1 MTTSWAWLTHTE
13 PFSELDQPESPAAFV
28 VEQVA
33 DRVFRIPLDRGFQYN
48 PPGEAPIRVTQ
59 ETLPTTDFAS
69 IPSYMSWFVSRY
81 GRHTPAALV
90 HDQLVID
97 DMPAADRV
105 RADRRFL
112 EMMDSLDVPPVRSRV
127 MWSAVSLATRWH
139 GSTSARI
146 GILVWGVAAAAG
158 ISLLTYGIA
167 TLHGLAILVALVLP
181 AIAALLWGSQYS
193 AGLIGGYALPIVVLP
208 AAASMLGYGSYWL
221 IESVVRLARK
231 VLPHNR
237 RKDLP
242 RPVAFHEK

>member
-1 MTTSWAWLTHTE
+1 MTSSWTWLTHTE
-13 PFSELDQPESPAAFV
+13 PFSELDQPDRPAAFV
-28 VEQVA
+28 VEQIA
-33 DRVFRIPLDRGFQYN
+33 DRVFRIPLDQGFQYN
-48 PPGEAPIRVTQ
+48 PPAEAPIRVTRQ
-59 ETLPTTDFAS
+59 TLPTTDFAS

-90 HDQLVID
+90 HDQLVTD
-97 DMPAADRV
+97 GMAVEARV

-146 GILVWGVAAAAG
+146 GIVLWGAAATTG
-158 ISLLTYGIA
+158 ISLLAYGIA
-167 TLHGLAILVALVLP
+167 TQHGLAIVAALALP
-181 AIAALLWGSQYS
+181 AVGALLWGSQYP
-193 AGLIGGYALPIVVLP
+193 AGVIGGYALPVVVLP
-208 AAASMLGYGSYWL
+208 AAASMLGYGSYWV
-221 IESVVRLARK
+221 IESAVRLARK

-237 RKDLP
+237 REDLP